1 MRTSYSAL
9 NIYNQ
14 CPLKY
19 KFQEIDRIK
28 KTKSRDMVFGTIIH
42 SALKFIHQKEQTT
55 RAFPALPETMA
66 YFESKW
72 KEEIFGTEFEGQT
85 LFADGKNILEKYYK
99 ENAGKNFDP
108 IALEM
113 HFEAPIGE
121 HTLAGNI
128 DRIDKLEDG
137 SFEIIDYKTSR
148 RLPSQEMVDSDLQ
161 LAIYQIGFLKNWPQ
175 FSSPIKISLY
185 FLQHGIKLSSSRK
198 QEDIK
203 ETQDKILVTIENIEK
218 AIKENNFKPMP
229 GPLCDWCEHQKICPM
244 FCHKFKKAEAP
255 EDIDIQKIMRDFFAA
270 KEAEQENAKLLA
282 ELKDKINHYCD
293 SQKVER
299 VFSDEGPSIVR
310 STQQRFGYDW
320 DIVSEVLKL
329 VGKWEEVFEPSD
341 TKLKKLLPN
350 LKAEDFK
357 KIEGTRKVESEFK
370 VLRVERKSEP

>member
-28 KTKSRDMVFGTIIH
+28 TPKSRDMVFGTIIH
-42 SALKFIHQKEQTT
+42 SALKFIHQKEQT
-55 RAFPALPETMA
+55 AHSFPALPETMA
-66 YFESKW
+66 YFGSKW
-72 KEEIFGTEFEGQT
+72 KEEIFGTEFEGQV

-99 ENAGKNFDP
+99 ENAEKNFDP

-113 HFEAPIGE
+113 RFEAPVGD

-148 RLPSQEMVDSDLQ
+148 RLPSQETVDNDLQ

-175 FSSPIKISLY
+175 FNSPIKISLY

-198 QEDIK
+198 PEDIK
-203 ETQDKILVTIENIEK
+203 ETQDKILITIEKIQK
-218 AIKENNFKPMP
+218 AIQENDFKPLP

-244 FCHKFKKAEAP
+244 FCHKFKKMETP
-255 EDIDIQKIMRDFFAA
+255 EDINIQNIIREYFAA
-270 KEAEQENAKLLA
+270 KEVEQENTKLLA
-282 ELKDKINHYCD
+282 ELKDKINQYCNA
-293 SQKVER
+293 QKVER
-299 VFSDEGPSIVR
+299 IFSDDGPSIVR
-310 STQQRFGYDW
+310 GTQQKFGYDW
-320 DIVSEVLKL
+320 NIVSDVLKSA
-329 VGKWEEVFEPSD
+329 GKWEKVFEPSD
-341 TKLKKLLPN
+341 AKLKKILPE
-350 LKAEDFK
+350 LKTEDFRKIEGTK
-357 KIEGTRKVESEFK
+357 KIEGEIR
-370 VLRVERKSEP
+370 VLRIEKKSEP